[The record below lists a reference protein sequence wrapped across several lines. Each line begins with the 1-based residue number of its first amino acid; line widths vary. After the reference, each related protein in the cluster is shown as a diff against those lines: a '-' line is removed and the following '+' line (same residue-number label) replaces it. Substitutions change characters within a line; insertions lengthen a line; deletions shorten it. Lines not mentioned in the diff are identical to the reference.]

1 MSDEAEVKVDATVA
15 DEPADNGPNSIM
27 DPGNDNSDWDLG
39 SEHPEGSGDTAGDGD
54 VKLAP
59 ATSLPADVAAKPDDG
74 FPQDLL
80 DYAETF
86 GFKREDFASPGEL
99 AKSIQMVQRFAQQQP
114 QPNQTGQHGAG
125 APLRHDAAASVNVK
139 STDAAVAAQ
148 PLQAGQFEFKIPAA
162 LLDKERW
169 ADPEIAEFAQS
180 VDGLNKHY
188 KSQLERLEQQNN
200 SEVARLSSELR
211 RVQDYHQQQ
220 QLERFFDE
228 ADALFNADESLADK
242 FGKGGRN
249 DLPADSPALQERRA
263 VLEQMFLAQGMFA
276 QSGKPIPSTDKL
288 YAIAKGIKY
297 SDQTQQIA
305 RRQIAEQ
312 LRDSKGRFSAPPA
325 HRPATDLP
333 HGPDRAKQAVAKF
346 LRDTPTFDTEV
357 DTGLAA

>member
-114 QPNQTGQHGAG
+114 QSNQTGQPTPVVAPSPAQAAPQVQNSAG
-125 APLRHDAAASVNVK
+125 GLTPAP
-139 STDAAVAAQ
+139 
-148 PLQAGQFEFKIPAA
+148 AGQFEFKIPAA

>member
-114 QPNQTGQHGAG
+114 QSNHSTGQPSPAVGQTPAALVATPRE
-125 APLRHDAAASVNVK
+125 APQPNATGGQAA
-139 STDAAVAAQ
+139 
-148 PLQAGQFEFKIPAA
+148 QFEFKIPAA

>member
-27 DPGNDNSDWDLG
+27 DPGNDSSDWDLG
-39 SEHPEGSGDTAGDGD
+39 SEHPEGESAPQTGEQPGRALPSGASDGA
-54 VKLAP
+54 AP
-59 ATSLPADVAAKPDDG
+59 APPSTDDA

-99 AKSIQMVQRFAQQQP
+99 AKSIQMVQRFAQS
-114 QPNQTGQHGAG
+114 NHSTGQPTPVVAPSPAQAAPQAQNSAG
-125 APLRHDAAASVNVK
+125 GLTPASAA
-139 STDAAVAAQ
+139 
-148 PLQAGQFEFKIPAA
+148 QFEFKIPAA